1 MKKTA
6 KKVQAKKKNTVVCA
20 GCGAEKEIR
29 GRAVL
34 PDGWTF
40 YDPDANGVVEPMC
53 DKCPGDNL
61 QTDERRL
68 SKDAESMTRLRVSQS
83 GRGHR

>member
-34 PDGWTF
+34 PDAWTF
-40 YDPDANGVVEPMC
+40 YDPDENGVVEPKC
-53 DKCPGDNL
+53 DKCP
-61 QTDERRL
+61 
-68 SKDAESMTRLRVSQS
+68 
-83 GRGHR
+83 